1 MRGCRPIA
9 LVAALACV
17 AVLGIAAAAVTL
29 DDFGRVLAAIPIA
42 NEARVMAA
50 FELGLKSSCCG
61 FPVDETYR
69 LLERL
74 AAVSGSAADK
84 EVIVLAITQ
93 AIEQGIP
100 VDSLLNKAFEGLAR
114 AVPLGPLGR
123 LLELRLQILLESQYL
138 FWGKG
143 ILRASPGAS
152 VDAAATALPPSR
164 FDALLTN
171 FGDALGDYHESGGSP
186 FEGQQIYGE
195 VHERLTQLSGAVLTA
210 SDVDLVFSR
219 IEPADLTKVILDALG

>member
-1 MRGCRPIA
+1 MRGRRPMA

-17 AVLGIAAAAVTL
+17 AALGIAAAAVTL

-50 FELGLKSSCCG
+50 FELGLRSSCCG
-61 FPVDETYR
+61 FPVNETYR

-84 EVIVLAITQ
+84 EAIVLAITQ

-114 AVPLGPLGR
+114 AVPLAPLGQ
-123 LLELRLQILLESQYL
+123 LLELRLQLLLESRDL
-138 FWGKG
+138 FYSRG
-143 ILRASPGAS
+143 IFRASPGAA
-152 VDAAATALPPSR
+152 VAAGAMALPPSQ
-164 FDALLTN
+164 FDGLLSN
-171 FGDALGDYHESGGSP
+171 FADALGDYHESGRSP
-186 FEGQQIYGE
+186 FEAQQIYDE
-195 VHERLTQLSGAVLTA
+195 VHERLTQLSGTVLTA

-219 IEPADLTKVILDALG
+219 IEVADLTQVVLAALR